1 MVLCGTDDHLNNV
14 WQPKAAKDLLT
25 NLILTTILQMIQCRL
40 PLLQEEPQIFSSEIG
55 IDCTYVHIIVN
66 KLRFI
71 NGSSHQQWI
80 TGWSF
85 MEFIIDGFIKNMFW
99 SKTFE
104 FGARVTFGFLILVG
118 LSSIWPGLLKY
129 CNIYTFL
136 LKCYIQWP
144 YATCSFILIL
154 EENRVVYNLSY
165 KYCLCIFIIKKIMFI

>member
-1 MVLCGTDDHLNNV
+1 M
-14 WQPKAAKDLLT
+14 AAKGFPGFVVKFNTYNNSADDPMSFASL
-25 NLILTTILQMIQCRL
+25 M
-40 PLLQEEPQIFSSEIG
+40 QEEPQIFSSEIG

-85 MEFIIDGFIKNMFW
+85 IEFIIDGFIKNMFW

-104 FGARVTFGFLILVG
+104 FGARVTSWFLILVG

-144 YATCSFILIL
+144 YATCNFILIL